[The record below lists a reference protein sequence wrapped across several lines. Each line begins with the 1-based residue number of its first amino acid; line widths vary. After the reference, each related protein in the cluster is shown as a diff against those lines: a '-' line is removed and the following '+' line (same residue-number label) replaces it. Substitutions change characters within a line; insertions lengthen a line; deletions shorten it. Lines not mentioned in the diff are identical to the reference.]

1 MPHHHRRLTT
11 CKPITEVDEDAA
23 PTTDHSMMKQ
33 RSKVSLN
40 QLMEGI
46 TAEYEKDSE
55 VREKLDRV
63 IDLLSSIKSHNKVLH

>member
-1 MPHHHRRLTT
+1 
-11 CKPITEVDEDAA
+11 
-23 PTTDHSMMKQ
+23 MMKQ

-46 TAEYEKDSE
+46 TAEYERDSE

-63 IDLLSSIKSHNKVLH
+63 IDLLSSIKSQSKLH